1 MTTCQM
7 KSHSSMIPSEHE
19 EQAVVVQ
26 YLRLKKIP
34 HYAVPNGSFLAGD
47 KMRRVR
53 QMARLKKEGVCTGVP
68 DLVVLLPSK
77 ALYIEMKRTKGSTTS
92 KEQKEWIGLLNG
104 LSYCKA
110 VICKGA
116 KEAIDF
122 IKANE

>member
-1 MTTCQM
+1 MLT
-7 KSHSSMIPSEHE
+7 EHE
-19 EQAVVVQ
+19 EQSVVVQ
-26 YLRLKKIP
+26 YLKLKKIP
-34 HYAVPNGSFLAGD
+34 YYAVPNGSFLAGD

-53 QMARLKKEGVCTGVP
+53 QMARLKKEGLQTGVP

-92 KEQKEWIGLLNG
+92 KEQKEWIVLLNC
-104 LSYCKA
+104 LSYCEA

-116 KEAIDF
+116 KEAIEC

>member
-1 MTTCQM
+1 MLC
-7 KSHSSMIPSEHE
+7 PSEHE

-47 KMRRVR
+47 KMRRVK

-68 DLVVLLPSK
+68 DLVVLLPSM

-92 KEQKEWIGLLNG
+92 KEQKEWVALINALP
-104 LSYCKA
+104 YA
-110 VICKGA
+110 EAHVCKGA
-116 KEAIDF
+116 QQAIELIKEKHDT
-122 IKANE
+122 